1 VGRYPD
7 ISMWES
13 CDETCCYV
21 CIWQTLHHKVIWF
34 VREKQKINIWDPAA
48 TSVTLISLITI
59 IIHSQATQW
68 FVFRLSITNI
78 TTSLVTRLSHAYIRI
93 TTHNIINTY
102 YFIPAI
108 ILSNLETNGTSC
120 WISCSFLMNLMHTRT
135 YTF

>member
-1 VGRYPD
+1 MIVNNFTNIDKNEQSPLTFTHWTHNTPWHD
-7 ISMWES
+7 KDHS
-13 CDETCCYV
+13 
-21 CIWQTLHHKVIWF
+21 IWQTLHHKVIWF
-34 VREKQKINIWDPAA
+34 VREKQKINIWNPAA

-78 TTSLVTRLSHAYIRI
+78 TTSLVTRLSHAYMRI

-108 ILSNLETNGTSC
+108 KTND
-120 WISCSFLMNLMHTRT
+120 T
-135 YTF
+135 YLI